1 MKTKKNPK
9 ADLEKMRTLFFQF
22 GLLFTLS
29 ALLLAFNWKSQDK
42 SAEALLLTSG
52 TEIVD
57 VQIPVT
63 IQEKTDVLPP
73 PPPRPTIEFELVG
86 DETEIEDPPI
96 FIPTDTDQDERM
108 IDYGDFGEDKEKHE
122 PDPILYNLKIKPKF
136 KSDEYASFQEYILD
150 NIEFPEVAKQNGVSG
165 AVYFQFVV
173 EKDGSLSQIKV
184 TRGVDEALNDEVLR
198 VIHQSPKWEPGLQ
211 NGHLVR
217 AFYSMRVKFVL
228 Q

>member
-22 GLLFTLS
+22 GLLFTL
-29 ALLLAFNWKSQDK
+29 AVLLLAFNWQTPENDQDV
-42 SAEALLLTSG
+42 LLLTSG
-52 TEIVD
+52 AEIVD

-63 IQEKTDVLPP
+63 IQDKTEVLPP
-73 PPPRPTIEFELVG
+73 PPPKPTIEFELVG
-86 DETEIEDPPI
+86 DEAEIEDPPI

-108 IDYGDFGEDKEKHE
+108 IDYGDFGEEDDAPE
-122 PDPILYNLKIKPKF
+122 PDPILHNVQIEPEF
-136 KSDEYASFQEYILD
+136 KSKRYASFQEYILD
-150 NIEFPEVAKQNGVSG
+150 NIVFPEAAKQNGISG

-184 TRGVDEALNDEVLR
+184 TRGVDEALDDEVLR
-198 VIHQSPKWEPGLQ
+198 VIQGSPKWESGLQ
-211 NGHLVR
+211 NGKLVR
-217 AFYSMRVKFVL
+217 AFYSMRIKFVL

>member
-1 MKTKKNPK
+1 M
-9 ADLEKMRTLFFQF
+9 
-22 GLLFTLS
+22 
-29 ALLLAFNWKSQDK
+29 
-42 SAEALLLTSG
+42 LLTSG

-63 IQEKTDVLPP
+63 IQDKSEVLPP
-73 PPPRPTIEFELVG
+73 PPPRPTIEFELVS

-96 FIPTDTDQDERM
+96 FIPTDTNEDEKM
-108 IDYGDFGEDKEKHE
+108 IDYGDFGEETEKHE
-122 PDPILYNLKIKPKF
+122 QDPILYNLKIKPKF
-136 KSDEYASFQEYILD
+136 KSGKYASFQEYILD
-150 NIEFPEVAKQNGVSG
+150 NIEFPEVAKQNGISG

-184 TRGVDEALNDEVLR
+184 TRSVDEALNDEVLR
-198 VIHQSPKWEPGLQ
+198 VIHESPKWEPGLQ

-217 AFYSMRVKFVL
+217 AFYSMQIKFVL